1 MEETPKPRRKTP
13 KKQLLDPN
21 GIPDKLVTVPIGV
34 SRAGG
39 MVHIALGVERPAYG
53 EPGESASETVVVDRL
68 FMPLA
73 VAVELAHQISQLVTE
88 AAAESEA

>member
-1 MEETPKPRRKTP
+1 MPRRKPP
-13 KKQLLDPN
+13 KKQLLDPH
-21 GIPDKLVTVPIGV
+21 GVPDKLVTVPVGV

-39 MVHIALGVERPAYG
+39 LVHIALGVERPAYG
-53 EPGESASETVVVDRL
+53 ESGEDGSETVIVDRL

-88 AAAESEA
+88 AANESEA